1 MELEVFVEGSVIIV
15 VDVLIE
21 FLVEYVLLV
30 KEENIVE
37 FLMDDVFFIM
47 FM

>member
-15 VDVLIE
+15 VDVLRE

-30 KEENIVE
+30 KEGNIVE

-47 FM
+47 LM